1 MRSQARLHRALILAY
16 ALSLFLAAPARAQVD
31 TGTILGTVKDS
42 AGGVVPGAT
51 VTITHEGQS
60 LTLTAV
66 TRSDGT
72 YVFTPIRTGAYT
84 VEVELQGFKK
94 VMRRGVTVALQ
105 QQAVVDVAL
114 EPGGLTESVE
124 VTSDAPLL
132 QTQTGT
138 VGETLNSSTIEN
150 LPINGR
156 DYTILARLVTGVA
169 PPQPGARAPLMFAAN
184 GVRPAQNNYML
195 DGIDNNTS
203 NVDFLSGVAYIV
215 KPPVDAVDQIKVLTS
230 SFSAEYGRA
239 GGAVLNTTLKSG
251 TNQLRGT
258 VWEFHRNDAMNAS
271 DFFAN
276 RANIKKGE
284 YLSNQYGFTAGGP
297 AIGNKTFW
305 FADYEGS
312 LIKQARTWVTTVPT
326 AAQRASN
333 FTNYSDLITLQS
345 GTVGADILGR
355 TFPRGTVFDPATTR
369 QLAAGQ
375 VDPVTGV
382 AATRAG
388 FVRDAFPNNQVPA
401 SRLNAN
407 AVRLMQLYPEA
418 NVAGL
423 NNNYVTNRLNTD
435 DTHSFDVRVD
445 HNFSGKD
452 RFFARYS
459 FSDNHKVRPSPFEGD
474 GDGGGFNE
482 GDEKV
487 RVHGFAA
494 SHTHMISP
502 TLINEARF
510 GVSREHTYRL
520 QPIGGDTSDVPG
532 KYGILGIPQVP
543 GNGGLPTMNIGNLSM
558 LGHAGWVV
566 SERYSN
572 TTQFSDNLTKVYKS
586 HTFKTGYMYQDIYFG
601 STQPPY
607 SRGTYAWDGRYT
619 SLVNQNDNTTGRVQF
634 LLNQIPAT
642 VPLGVDF
649 NGGMNS
655 IQVSPFGDVDA
666 FKTYHGAY
674 AQDSWRV
681 TPKLTVNYGVRWDYF
696 SREQEKEAEQA
707 NMVPGSPSRYLI
719 PAEWSSLPTSQSF
732 KDNLAKDGIQLVY
745 TDEFGSGLGKMPN
758 NNFAPRVD
766 AAYQINNK
774 WVVRSGYGL
783 FYGAFENRGGNPSLG
798 YNYPF
803 QFTLIYQ
810 APNDTTPTRLPD
822 GALAGLDARN
832 HIVLDPTNVNAN
844 GLTLRGVEFDYKTP
858 RYHNYNVNLQSEI
871 LPNHTVEVGYVGTRG
886 RNLETFTGMNNVR
899 QLLPPGTNP
908 QNFVEWPDFARGSLF
923 VRTVGVSDYD
933 SLQLKF
939 NRRYHQGL
947 AFLLSYTLADSKTNA
962 GDSLSGGGVGGLR
975 APDVAGWDLK
985 NDIGLSGFHTKHS
998 LVFSGNY
1005 DLPGSGAILGGWR
1018 TNWVLSIYSG
1028 QAQTINC
1035 SITTGAGTGCYAL
1048 VVGDPYGGSNDVNQ
1062 FYNPAAFANPAVV
1075 ATIGQTDFSPLG
1087 GKRSQVTGPQLRQ
1100 LDFGIARQFTVAG
1113 DRRFEVRVETF
1124 NVTNTPSFALPG
1136 SLNFLDA
1143 RNFASIT
1150 AMRNTPRQFQLGAK
1164 VYW

>member
-1 MRSQARLHRALILAY
+1 MRSHVRFRPLLISAF
-16 ALSLFLAAPARAQVD
+16 ALSLLIAAPAWAQVD
-31 TGTILGTVKDS
+31 TGTIVGTVKDS
-42 AGGVVPGAT
+42 SGGVLPGAT

-60 LTLTAV
+60 FTLTGV
-66 TRSDGT
+66 TRTDGT
-72 YVFTPIRTGAYT
+72 YVFTPIRTGSYT
-84 VEVELQGFKK
+84 IEIEFQGFKK
-94 VMRRGVTVALQ
+94 GIRRGVTVAIQ
-105 QQAVVDVAL
+105 QQAVVDFTLA
-114 EPGGLTESVE
+114 PGGLTEEVV

-132 QTQTGT
+132 QTQSGT
-138 VGETLNSSTIEN
+138 VGETLNSDTIEN

-251 TNQLRGT
+251 TNHLRGT
-258 VWEFHRNDAMNAS
+258 VWEFNRNDALNAN

-276 RANIKKGE
+276 KANIKKGE
-284 YLSNQYGFTAGGP
+284 YLSNQFGFTAGGP
-297 AIGNKTFW
+297 AVGTKTFW

-312 LIKQARTWVTTVPT
+312 LIKRAQTWVTTVPT
-326 AAQRASN
+326 AAERASN
-333 FTNYSDLITLQS
+333 FTNFSDLITLQS

-369 QLAAGQ
+369 QLTAGQ
-375 VDPVTGV
+375 VDPVTGIT
-382 AATRAG
+382 ATRAG
-388 FVRDAFPNNQVPA
+388 FVRDAFANNQVPA
-401 SRLNAN
+401 GRLNAN
-407 AVRLMQLYPEA
+407 ALRLMQLYPEA
-418 NVAGL
+418 NLAGL

-459 FSDNHKVRPSPFEGD
+459 FSDNHKVRPSPFDGD

-487 RVHGFAA
+487 RVNGFAA
-494 SHTHMISP
+494 SHTHMMSP

-520 QPIGGDTSDVPG
+520 QPIGGDTTDVPA
-532 KYGILGIPQVP
+532 KYGITGIPQVP
-543 GNGGLPTMNIGNLSM
+543 GNGGLPTINIGGLSM

-566 SERYSN
+566 SERFSN

-586 HTFKTGYMYQDIYFG
+586 HTFKTGYMYQNIYFG

-619 SLVNQNDNTTGRVQF
+619 SLVNQTDGTTGRVSL

-642 VPLGVDF
+642 VPLGVD
-649 NGGMNS
+649 NIGGMNS

-674 AQDSWRV
+674 GQDSWRV
-681 TPKLTVNYGVRWDYF
+681 TPKLTFNYGVRWDYF
-696 SREQEKEAEQA
+696 SREEERESEQA
-707 NMVPGSPSRYLI
+707 NMVPGSPARYLI

-732 KDNLAKDGIQLVY
+732 RDNLTKDGIQLVY
-745 TDEFGSGLGKMPN
+745 TDEFGSGLGKMPK
-758 NNFAPRVD
+758 NNFAPRLD
-766 AAYQINNK
+766 AAYQIADK
-774 WVVRSGYGL
+774 WVLRSGYGL

-822 GALAGLDARN
+822 GALAGLDARQ
-832 HIVLDPTNVNAN
+832 HIVLDPINVNAN

-858 RYHNYNVNLQSEI
+858 RYHNYNVTLQTEI
-871 LPNHTVEVGYVGTRG
+871 LPNHSIEVGYVGTRG
-886 RNLETFTGMNNVR
+886 RNLETFTGMNNV
-899 QLLPPGTNP
+899 QTLLPPGTNP
-908 QNFVEWPDFARGSLF
+908 QPFVAWPDFARGSLF
-923 VRTVGVSDYD
+923 VRTVGVSSYD

-939 NRRYHQGL
+939 NRRYHNGL

-975 APDVAGWDLK
+975 APDVVGWDLK
-985 NDIGLSGFHTKHS
+985 NDIGLSGFHTKHA

-1005 DLPGSGAILGGWR
+1005 DLPGHGKILGEWR

-1028 QAQTINC
+1028 QAQTIGC

-1048 VVGDPYGGSNDVNQ
+1048 VVGDPYAGSHDVNQ

-1075 ATIGQTDFSPLG
+1075 TTIGQTDFSPLG
-1087 GKRSQVTGPQLRQ
+1087 GTRSQVTGPPLRQ
-1100 LDFGIARQFTVAG
+1100 LDFGLARQFKVAN
-1113 DRRFEVRVETF
+1113 DRRLEVRVEVF
-1124 NVTNTPSFALPG
+1124 NLTNTPAFALPG

-1143 RNFASIT
+1143 RNFASVT
-1150 AMRNTPRQFQLGAK
+1150 SMRNSPRQFQLGAK